1 MRTVKKTVFYIY
13 KLQMRL
19 QYIKLFAR
27 WLLIAK
33 HLK

>member
-1 MRTVKKTVFYIY
+1 MRAVKKTVFYIY

-19 QYIKLFAR
+19 QYIKLFAQ

>member
-1 MRTVKKTVFYIY
+1 MRTVKKTVFYID